1 MQHFGSG
8 LAQQIGSNL
17 DPQAYATYGSSAP
30 SADGSGAGGQA
41 RYGSFAPERNH
52 NDAKWYVDGCNY
64 MWAVSRALEGA
75 RESIWILDCK
85 KIFATLLSWYMSCC
99 C

>member
-1 MQHFGSG
+1 MSSLLGKAQSIGSD

-17 DPQAYATYGSSAP
+17 DPQAYATYGTSS
-30 SADGSGAGGQA
+30 SQGTGADSKN
-41 RYGSFAPERNH
+41 RFGSFAPERHH
-52 NDAKWYVDGCNY
+52 NDAKWYVDGCDY

-85 KIFATLLSWYMSCC
+85 ILIPCPI
-99 C
+99 